1 MPCHLTNHWALLV
14 CRIKELKW
22 EFYDSMKSK
31 RHRSGLPG
39 LVKLL
44 NEEETKALPSGIEDW
59 PIVEVAALPQQEN
72 EDDCGVFVLKFMEVV
87 LSNEPISWNECSS
100 WPAEMA
106 KFRAKIAADLLA
118 TFSEISSH

>member
-14 CRIKELKW
+14 CRLKDCKW
-22 EFYDSMKSK
+22 EFYDSMKTK

-44 NEEETKALPSGIEDW
+44 HEEASRALPSDINDW
-59 PIVEVAALPQQEN
+59 PIVEVTGLPQQAN
-72 EDDCGVFVLKFMEVV
+72 GDDCGVFVLKFMEVV
-87 LSNEPISWNECSS
+87 LSNEVISWSECCS
-100 WPAEMA
+100 WLAETG
-106 KFRAKIAADLLA
+106 KFRAEIAADLLT